1 MKKEKVRY
9 LVTGTAGFIGFH
21 LVQHLVKA
29 GHEVTGLDQINDY
42 YDPALKYARLA
53 ESGIRREEIAKGRE
67 VPSEKYGNYSFVQ
80 LDLEDREGLFGLFE
94 RKKPQ
99 VVVNLAAQAGVR
111 YSLTHPYTYLDS
123 NITGFMNIL
132 EACRAYPVEHLVYA
146 SSSSVYGLNKK
157 MPFSVHAPA
166 DHPVSLYAVTKKSNE
181 MMAHS
186 YSHLFGIPTTGLR
199 FFTVYGPW
207 GRPDMA
213 LFLFTERILDGRPI
227 DVYNY
232 GDMERD
238 FTYVDDIVQGVAA
251 VALLPPAGDPQWDG
265 EDPDPALSSAPYRIL
280 NIGNSR
286 PVRLMDF
293 IRALEKALGR
303 EAILNKMPMQAGD
316 VPATWADVSDLTRLT
331 GYKPGTSV
339 EEGIGRFVEWY
350 REYYG
355 TTNPTSAKASAG
367 EG

>member
-1 MKKEKVRY
+1 MNMKRKHF
-9 LVTGTAGFIGFH
+9 LVTGTAGFIGYH
-21 LVQHLVKA
+21 LVRRLLGE
-29 GHEVTGLDQINDY
+29 GHTVTGIDQINDY
-42 YDPALKYARLA
+42 YDPGLKFARLA
-53 ESGIRREEIAKGRE
+53 ETGILKEDIERGGE
-67 VPSEKYGNYSFVQ
+67 VQSRNHAGYSFFR
-80 LDLEDREGLFGLFE
+80 LDLEDREALFE
-94 RKKPQ
+94 VFKEKKPD

-123 NITGFMNIL
+123 NILGFMNIL
-132 EACRAYPVEHLVYA
+132 EACRAFPPDHLVYA

-181 MMAHS
+181 MMAHA

-213 LFLFTERILDGRPI
+213 LFLFTERILAGEPI

-238 FTYVDDIVQGVAA
+238 FTYVDDIVAGIT
-251 VALLPPAGDPQWDG
+251 ALAGLPPTGDPQWSG
-265 EDPDPALSSAPYRIL
+265 EEPDPATSSAPYRIL
-280 NIGNSR
+280 NIGNSS
-286 PVRLMDF
+286 PVKLMEF
-293 IRALEKALGR
+293 IRALEDVLGKK
-303 EAILNKMPMQAGD
+303 AILHKMPMQAGD

-331 GYKPGTSV
+331 GYKPSTGV
-339 EEGIGRFVEWY
+339 EEGIKAFTAWY

-355 TTNPTSAKASAG
+355 M
-367 EG
+367 